1 MKGPILWF
9 GGKGHMTKKIVPLF
23 PPHKTYVEPFGGG
36 ASLLLAKEP
45 SMIEVYNDIDSGLV
59 NFFRVLRDPEKF
71 ARFYHLVSFTPYS
84 REEYTSC
91 RGTWES
97 CEDDVARAYQWYV
110 VARQSFGGRFGSGW
124 GYARDASAGGIA
136 LTCSRWLSA
145 LRNLPA
151 IHERLMMVQ
160 IEHTDFRDIFRNYDS
175 PETLFYVDPPYV
187 QHTRRDGQYA
197 HEMTDEDHRELVDIL
212 LRIDGMAVVSG
223 YNNEIYAPLE
233 AAGWE
238 RIDFQTAC
246 HSVGKTRL
254 TGILGEGSVLA
265 RAPRTESVWRSPS
278 CLRASNCRTPY
289 MFEHDDL

>member
-1 MKGPILWF
+1 
-9 GGKGHMTKKIVPLF
+9 
-23 PPHKTYVEPFGGG
+23 
-36 ASLLLAKEP
+36 
-45 SMIEVYNDIDSGLV
+45 
-59 NFFRVLRDPEKF
+59 
-71 ARFYHLVSFTPYS
+71 
-84 REEYTSC
+84 
-91 RGTWES
+91 
-97 CEDDVARAYQWYV
+97 
-110 VARQSFGGRFGSGW
+110 
-124 GYARDASAGGIA
+124 
-136 LTCSRWLSA
+136 
-145 LRNLPA
+145 
-151 IHERLMMVQ
+151 
-160 IEHTDFRDIFRNYDS
+160 
-175 PETLFYVDPPYV
+175 
-187 QHTRRDGQYA
+187 
-197 HEMTDEDHRELVDIL
+197 DHRELVDIL